1 MVFAA
6 RPWLRFAEPRPVAG
20 RPGVGRAGRASAA
33 LLGLGVAWAG
43 LTATPAVGQSR
54 VGPSPLT
61 GGSQPV
67 PEAVQQVEV
76 VQKLG
81 NTLDLDTPLVN
92 QDGKPVRLG
101 DYFVG
106 DRPVILEF
114 AYFDCPMLCPLVQ
127 SGISDAAR
135 ALEAA
140 SGWEPGREY
149 QVLTISINPADT
161 PVSAARQRDRVIAG
175 LERGDPPHAE
185 ANPQLAAAARE
196 GWQFLVGREK
206 DVAALADAVGFGYAA
221 VPNSP
226 DFAHG
231 AVLAF
236 VSPDGAITRYLPG
249 HVYPQR
255 DFRMAVVEASAGQQ
269 GSLFDMVLQLCY
281 HYDDQQGT
289 YTADALMLMKIAGGV
304 TLLTMIGV
312 IGGLLFF
319 ERRRQHHLPPPPAAT
334 DSPPHPASASAPSA
348 EAPNQG

>member
-1 MVFAA
+1 M
-6 RPWLRFAEPRPVAG
+6 
-20 RPGVGRAGRASAA
+20 
-33 LLGLGVAWAG
+33 GVALAG
-43 LTATPAVGQSR
+43 LASTPAAGQSR

-61 GGSQPV
+61 GGSAPI
-67 PEAVQQVEV
+67 PEAVEQVEV

-92 QDGKPVRLG
+92 QAGEPVKLG
-101 DYFVG
+101 DYFVDG
-106 DRPVILEF
+106 RPVIIEF

-135 ALEAA
+135 ALHDA

-161 PVSAARQRDRVIAG
+161 PVSAARQQTRVMKG
-175 LERGDPPHAE
+175 LELGDPPHAAASPE
-185 ANPQLAAAARE
+185 LAGAAAG
-196 GWQFLVGREK
+196 GWAFLVGREK
-206 DVAALADAVGFGYAA
+206 DVAGLAYAAGFGYTAL
-221 VPNSP
+221 PNSP

-236 VSPDGAITRYLPG
+236 VSPQGVITRYLPG
-249 HVYPQR
+249 HVYPER
-255 DFRMAVVEASAGQQ
+255 DFRMAVVEASAGEQ

-312 IGGLLFF
+312 IGGLFFF
-319 ERRRQHHLPPPPAAT
+319 ERRRQHHLPPAPATT
-334 DSPPHPASASAPSA
+334 DSRPTPDPASAPARKA
-348 EAPNQG
+348 EPPTEG